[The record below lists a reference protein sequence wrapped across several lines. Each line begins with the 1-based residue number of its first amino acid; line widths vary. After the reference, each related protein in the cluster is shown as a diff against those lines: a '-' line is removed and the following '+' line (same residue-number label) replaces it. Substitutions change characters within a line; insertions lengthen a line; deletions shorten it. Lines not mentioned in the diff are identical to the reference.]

1 MPILENGSWEP
12 ELTDKQREAYY
23 NNARVTLLSGP
34 RYSGKTVGAI
44 KRIIRHAWEIGN
56 SSQGACVGVYCTTIK
71 QGLGGIWK
79 GIYTLLQ
86 EWVEAGVEGENGV
99 VFSMVN
105 GTNSLSSRGATR
117 QYYMQ
122 IYNQFGA
129 VSEFQLHSLEFEGD
143 VEKKFFSTEFTALFF
158 SELQNFHDVRS
169 FRIPM
174 LQLRS
179 MSNHIPYEKFMW
191 IADTNPP
198 DEGDQHWAH
207 QIFFVDPNLTEP
219 PETCKTEEDKKS
231 FNEYRKSTKLIE
243 FTIHDNPKA
252 DPRVIDELKNMY
264 RNDPEGWA
272 RFVEGK
278 WVRGIG
284 FKGAWFAK
292 DFVQRKSQIVIGQAD
307 PRAEPECW
315 DVLLPQKET
324 NSLFIGLDTGE
335 TNHAGAVL
343 QKRFVNGM
351 SYWDILDEI
360 VHIKSEIMLA
370 DFGEELLTKINTYEK
385 YVGRAID
392 WTCWADTSL
401 ERFRPNSVEGT
412 DANIIMSNTDF
423 KFHIMFAVD
432 AKKPKTVRRRLTL
445 FINLLRQGR
454 IFVSANCFETIKMF
468 ESLRKGNTEFQ
479 HIMKGDPN
487 KHIFDALSYVI
498 FSEMLQDNELQ
509 DTSAP
514 EASKV
519 GGTPALISTPY

>member
-1 MPILENGSWEP
+1 MPIIEETGLWEP
-12 ELTDKQREAYY
+12 ELTNKQREAYY

-56 SSQGACVGVYCTTIK
+56 DTQGACIGVYCTTIK
-71 QGLGGIWK
+71 AGLSGIWK

-86 EWVEAGVEGENGV
+86 EWVDAGVEGENGV

-105 GTNSLSSRGATR
+105 GTNNFTSRGATR

-158 SELQNFHDVRS
+158 SELQNFHDVRT

-207 QIFFVDPNLTEP
+207 QIFFVNPNLTEP
-219 PETCKTEEDKKS
+219 PETCETEEDKRS
-231 FNEYRKSTKLIE
+231 FDEYRKSTKLIE
-243 FTIHDNPKA
+243 FTLHDNPKA

-264 RNDPEGWA
+264 RDDPEGWA

-284 FKGAWFAK
+284 YKGAWFAK
-292 DFVQRKSQIVIGQAD
+292 DFKQRRSQIVIGEAIGND
-307 PRAEPECW
+307 ESEW
-315 DVLLPQKET
+315 SVLLPEKT
-324 NSLFIGLDTGE
+324 STSLFVGLDTGE
-335 TNHAGAVL
+335 TNHAAAII
-343 QKRFVNGM
+343 QKRFVNGV
-351 SYWDILDEI
+351 SHWDILNE
-360 VHIKSEIMLA
+360 VVSIKQEVLLEVFA
-370 DFGEELLTKINTYEK
+370 EELLAKMVMYEQIL
-385 YVGRAID
+385 GRQPD
-392 WTCWADTSL
+392 WLAWGDTSL
-401 ERFRPNSVEGT
+401 DRFRSNSVEGT
-412 DANIIMSNTDF
+412 DATVVMNATENRFFIQ
-423 KFHIMFAVD
+423 FAHD

-445 FINLLRQGR
+445 MKNLITQGR
-454 IFVSANCFETIKMF
+454 IFVSANCFKTIEMF
-468 ESLRKGNTEFQ
+468 EKLRKGNTEFQ
-479 HIMKGDPN
+479 YIMKGDPN
-487 KHIFDALSYVI
+487 KHVFDAISYVI

-509 DTSAP
+509 EISKPDAVKVSMPPVVTSP
-514 EASKV
+514 M
-519 GGTPALISTPY
+519 